1 MARIRLTCM
10 FFRFGAAV
18 LLVVAVS
25 LLGIALEKRNLSL
38 RRTISL
44 QLYRAEQLQ
53 ERCVRLR
60 LQSEQLGAPAR
71 LMQAIEDGRLEVTFA
86 DQQTQTRR
94 R

>member
-1 MARIRLTCM
+1 M

-38 RRTISL
+38 RRTTSL

-60 LQSEQLGAPAR
+60 LQCEQLGAPAR
-71 LMQAIEDGRLEVTFA
+71 LMQVIEDGRLEFTLA
-86 DQQTQTRR
+86 EQQTRSTMR
-94 R
+94 